1 MFEASKL
8 LIPLIGTQEDVD
20 LAMTSA
26 RKAYETWSQLPGH
39 VRARHMYSI
48 ARHVQKHARLISVL
62 ESLDNGK
69 SIRESR
75 DCDIPL
81 VARHFYHHAGVC
93 VYVCVC
99 VHMCVCVS
107 MCIWYT
113 CICVYMYVFHFAC
126 WNN

>member
-1 MFEASKL
+1 M
-8 LIPLIGTQEDVD
+8 PLIGTQEDVD

-26 RKAYETWSQLPGH
+26 RKAYESWSQLPGH

-93 VYVCVC
+93 VW
-99 VHMCVCVS
+99 VCVS
-107 MCIWYT
+107 VCIWYT
-113 CICVYMYVFHFAC
+113 CICVYVYVFHCAC